1 MENIAYD
8 AVCYVM
14 NTMNNAPMLFM
25 VEGQII
31 ASFPQHFGPE
41 IVSSKFV
48 LLSRKVLSGPRWQ
61 TL

>member
-14 NTMNNAPMLFM
+14 NTMNNGPMLFM
-25 VEGQII
+25 VRG
-31 ASFPQHFGPE
+31 SNNSLPFFPQHSMPE

-48 LLSRKVLSGPRWQ
+48 LLSRKVLSGPR
-61 TL
+61 